1 MSSTLY
7 TGSNYGVIS
16 SGNSYNTTSFASGA
30 IFTGIYENIQNYS

>member
-16 SGNSYNTTSFASGA
+16 SGNSYNTTSFAA
-30 IFTGIYENIQNYS
+30 KDDVLYELPEDITP